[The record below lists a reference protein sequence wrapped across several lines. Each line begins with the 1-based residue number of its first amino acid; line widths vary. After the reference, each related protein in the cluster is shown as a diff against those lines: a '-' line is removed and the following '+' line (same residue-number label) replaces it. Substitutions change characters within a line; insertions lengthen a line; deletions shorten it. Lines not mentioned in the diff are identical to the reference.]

1 MFFTGKIAKIL
12 LFIENGAVMKR
23 KTLLTCLLIFLV
35 FNGTLMADEEDV
47 QALLDR
53 VAYQDLEGLKALIA
67 GGADINAQDAA
78 YGNTALLMACA
89 YGFTDI
95 AKYLISEGA
104 DVNIQETMHGYT
116 ALFGAVYHSRELVEI
131 LLANGADIHIKSK
144 EGITVFTISIG
155 AALGGGATTDLA
167 SLFLERGA
175 DVNESIDTEP
185 GAGYTCLMMVARNA
199 RPDLAE
205 FLLSN
210 GADVNAR
217 AKDGSTALSLAMA
230 ENDAQMVALLK
241 ANGAAE

>member
-1 MFFTGKIAKIL
+1 
-12 LFIENGAVMKR
+12 MKSR
-23 KTLLTCLLIFLV
+23 TLLTCLLIFLV

-47 QALLDR
+47 QALLNR
-53 VAYQDLEGLKALIA
+53 VAYQDLEGLKELIV
-67 GGADINAQDAA
+67 GGADINAQDAT

-155 AALGGGATTDLA
+155 AALGGSTTTDLA

-175 DVNESIDTEP
+175 EVNESPDTGP
-185 GAGYTCLMMVARNA
+185 GEGYTCLMMVARNA
-199 RPDLAE
+199 RPDLVE
-205 FLLSN
+205 FLLAN
-210 GADVNAR
+210 GADINAR
-217 AKDGSTALSLAMA
+217 AKDGSTALSLALE
-230 ENDAQMVALLK
+230 ENDEQMVALLK
-241 ANGAAE
+241 ANGATE